1 MIKQKKI
8 LCLSRSYLSKLMPT
22 LGQYDNDFTYLHIV
36 QTDREEKIVKSLG
49 GAVVLNMQ
57 KAVRDAF
64 SHANLALWEEPED
77 MRQVT
82 GFDWSATY
90 SDRYLVHYDES
101 HRRIIA
107 GALQQAVEKLFKEH
121 RFEGF
126 LGEPVALFVTHLIF
140 YHCRKNDVKPLLWC
154 NTYFSDHFYFS
165 DQTNISVPV
174 RRQPL
179 DEDAVISLTEIVKKY
194 VDGVVA
200 DKAGPLYHHA
210 FSGPKQNKLGYFKQR
225 RGESPLVLRPGWSS
239 RLIQIARLAR
249 ARWYRMNFRFNGD
262 YMTAGS
268 VSEHQFYLS
277 CLFVRHGI
285 YDLMPEG
292 PIENNVVYPLQYE
305 PEASLLYFA
314 PHVVNQISFVESI
327 LKALPD
333 DRILWVK
340 EHPNQFGALS
350 NAAWRKL
357 KIKYGNLRFIHGR
370 QNGRELIKRSSLIV
384 TISSTMGMDALLL
397 GRCLLV
403 AGRVFFD
410 RFSGAIQTRSYEEL
424 ARELNDPS
432 NYRLRDNI
440 IALTGE
446 LIEFG
451 RHTYLGDPQPAYGLY
466 DPQNIQKII
475 YAIRSELID

>member
-1 MIKQKKI
+1 MNKQQKI

-22 LGQYDNDFTYLHIV
+22 LAQYDNDFTYLHIV

-49 GAVVLNMQ
+49 GVVVLNMQ

-64 SHANLALWEEPED
+64 SHANSVLWQEPED

-140 YHCRKNDVKPLLWC
+140 YHCRKNGVKPLLWC

-179 DEDAVISLTEIVKKY
+179 DEDGIPGLTKIIKKY
-194 VDGVVA
+194 VDGIIA
-200 DKAGPLYHHA
+200 DKTGPLYHHA

-277 CLFVRHGI
+277 CLFARHSI
-285 YDLMPEG
+285 YDLMPQG

-357 KIKYGNLRFIHGR
+357 KIKYGNLRFVHGR

-410 RFSGAIQTRSYEEL
+410 RFSGAIQTCSYEKL
-424 ARELNDPS
+424 ARELNEPS

-466 DPQNIQKII
+466 DPQNIEKII